1 MRSWDAWLQKPV
13 PCYKMNRKAYSY
25 SCLIA
30 KIPESLAQKV
40 RDFGASIPNEDIY
53 QDNTGERG
61 RQEEIHITIKYGIHT
76 TDVAEVLDVVEKTK
90 PLKVK
95 LGKTTIFW
103 VGDSVVLKISV
114 QSSDLAALNANVR
127 RKLECTD
134 TYPDY
139 KPHITIAYLKKND
152 KNPYWFQKYMTND
165 FEGIELELNELI
177 FSMSKGPKYKITLGD
192 ERIEDRISK
201 VSKEITM
208 NTVAR
213 ELVRVS
219 KEVMAGTWSLP
230 KNDKDTAAIVRI
242 VTILKAGDWPM
253 TISPVND
260 AMYNLLGDDSMFDEF
275 DSAGRMYLKECAT
288 AIVQRV
294 RELAKDPS
302 SSYRNIAEYNQI
314 QKLNKMLR

>member
-1 MRSWDAWLQKPV
+1 
-13 PCYKMNRKAYSY
+13 
-25 SCLIA
+25 
-30 KIPESLAQKV
+30 
-40 RDFGASIPNEDIY
+40 
-53 QDNTGERG
+53 
-61 RQEEIHITIKYGIHT
+61 
-76 TDVAEVLDVVEKTK
+76 
-90 PLKVK
+90 VK

-177 FSMSKGPKYKITLGD
+177 FSMPKGPKYKITLGD

-201 VSKEITM
+201 VSKETTM
-208 NTVAR
+208 NTIAR

-230 KNDKDTAAIVRI
+230 KNDNDTEMIVRM
-242 VTILKAGDWPM
+242 VTAMKAGDWL
-253 TISPVND
+253 TKGNTSPVND
-260 AMYNLLGDDSMFDEF
+260 AMYNLLGDDSMFD
-275 DSAGRMYLKECAT
+275 DLDRAVRVYLKACAA
-288 AIVQRV
+288 AIVKRV

-302 SSYRNIAEYNQI
+302 SSYRRVAEYNQI
-314 QKLNKMLR
+314 QKLNEMLR